1 LYGSPKDGLPW
12 QTVFP
17 ATFCL
22 GKERGETPNSKLQTL
37 EKLQAPSSNSQT
49 SAGVEIAL
57 NACGE
62 FKPDLI
68 YVHKV
73 QSLDVFGALLG
84 SGVPVVRMVHD
95 HEMYCLRQYKYNPL
109 TRTICTRAASGFC
122 IFPCLA
128 PLARNRGGR
137 LPFKWASFLN
147 RRREM
152 QLSRQCEKLIV
163 YSEYSKA
170 ELIRNGF
177 DANRIHLHVPI
188 RCWGSEGPISS
199 FSPRNLVLFAGQIIR
214 GKGVDLLLQALSKL
228 TAPFECL
235 ILGDGSHRAQCEKL
249 CQKLRLEDR
258 VKFVGHVPHDQMR
271 QYYLE
276 ASVLAMPSVWPEPFG
291 MAGPEAMRYGLPV
304 VAFDAGGIKEWLH
317 DGHNGF
323 LAPWMDTSAFAA
335 HLQILLANKGL
346 ARTLGQNGMASV
358 NRAYDSRSQAGRL
371 EQLFRDTLKE
381 GPSAPQHRSSP
392 TGENCGGTQLFKV
405 SAQPASEPQE
415 AVSLN
420 AL

>member
-1 LYGSPKDGLPW
+1 
-12 QTVFP
+12 
-17 ATFCL
+17 
-22 GKERGETPNSKLQTL
+22 
-37 EKLQAPSSNSQT
+37 
-49 SAGVEIAL
+49 
-57 NACGE
+57 
-62 FKPDLI
+62 
-68 YVHKV
+68 
-73 QSLDVFGALLG
+73 
-84 SGVPVVRMVHD
+84 
-95 HEMYCLRQYKYNPL
+95 
-109 TRTICTRAASGFC
+109 
-122 IFPCLA
+122 
-128 PLARNRGGR
+128 
-137 LPFKWASFLN
+137 
-147 RRREM
+147 
-152 QLSRQCEKLIV
+152 
-163 YSEYSKA
+163 
-170 ELIRNGF
+170 
-177 DANRIHLHVPI
+177 
-188 RCWGSEGPISS
+188 
-199 FSPRNLVLFAGQIIR
+199 
-214 GKGVDLLLQALSKL
+214 
-228 TAPFECL
+228 
-235 ILGDGSHRAQCEKL
+235 
-249 CQKLRLEDR
+249 
-258 VKFVGHVPHDQMR
+258 MR

-335 HLQILLANKGL
+335 RLQILLANKGL

-371 EQLFRDTLKE
+371 EQLFRETLKE